1 MEEQEQEK
9 TLTLKSLQKMV
20 NTDFES
26 LKTQVANLQR
36 QIEVI
41 IKSLQNRR

>member
-26 LKTQVANLQR
+26 LKTQVANLRR
-36 QIEVI
+36 QIDVI